1 MDSNRGGV
9 EAAIVTDGL
18 TRSFNGQVALDG
30 LTLDAQP
37 GEVLAVLGPNGAGK
51 TTTVRLL
58 NGVLAP
64 DRGSSRVLGLDP
76 ASEGNE
82 VRRRTGVLTENAGLD
97 DRLTAWEN
105 LVVTG
110 RIRGMSTAEAGDK
123 ATTMLERFGMADRA
137 HDRVQGFSTGQ
148 RKRVALGRALLHDP
162 DVLFLDEP
170 TSGLDPEATRDVIDL
185 IGSLATE
192 HGRTV
197 VLCTHFL
204 GEAGRLAHRMA
215 VLDQGRLLAFGTP
228 AELAGSIWKGL
239 DVGLDLGAAADE
251 TLIATLV
258 DAKGVLAARATDI
271 GAHAHG
277 HRPLGD
283 PPGGRIVDLAGD
295 PRLRGGPDATHA
307 RGRVLRGSA
316 RQSGEREGSE
326 RRRSERRR
334 SGRGPAMSARI
345 DTNAIRAVMWKD
357 LTAVKRSKAVVL
369 PMLLVPLLLFVMLPG
384 AVGLAA
390 RAVEEVNVDGFL
402 GRLPGNVA
410 APIRELPEREQLV
423 VLVNGYLLAPLF
435 LIVPLMVSVVL
446 AADAFAGEKE
456 RKTIEGLLHLPISD
470 RDLFLAKL
478 LGAFIPAVVVS
489 WVGFLCF
496 ALVTNTIAWPVMH
509 RVFVPTRLWGVMI
522 LWVAP
527 AVAALGLGVMVRVS
541 ARARTSQ
548 EANQLGGAV
557 ILPLIFIAL
566 GQATG
571 LLLVAL
577 PVALTVGAVLWLV
590 AAWLVR
596 GGITKFSRDRIAL
609 RV

>member
-1 MDSNRGGV
+1 MDSKSNGV
-9 EAAIVTDGL
+9 EAAIVADDL
-18 TRSFNGQVALDG
+18 TRSFNGQIALDG

-76 ASEGNE
+76 AHEGNE

-110 RIRGMSTAEAGDK
+110 RIRGMSTAEAGEK
-123 ATTMLERFGMADRA
+123 ATAMLERFGMAERA
-137 HDRVQGFSTGQ
+137 DDRVQGFSTGQ

-251 TLIATLV
+251 TLHRDPGQLE
-258 DAKGVLAARATDI
+258 GSARRACDRHRRAPD
-271 GAHAHG
+271 GD
-277 HRPLGD
+277 RPLGD
-283 PPGGRIVDLAGD
+283 PSRGRIVDIPGD
-295 PRLRGGPDATHA
+295 PRVRSGPHASHA
-307 RGRVLRGSA
+307 RGRLLRRRERQGRGSESA
-316 RQSGEREGSE
+316 G
-326 RRRSERRR
+326 RR
-334 SGRGPAMSARI
+334 GAGMSARI
-345 DTNAIRAVMWKD
+345 DVNAIRAVMWKD

-390 RAVEEVNVDGFL
+390 RAVTEVNVDGFL

-590 AAWLVR
+590 AAWLVH